1 MSLCIAV
8 FVHTVMKFSIS
19 GWGMMVVEG
28 YTPRSIGR
36 CCVTTLFPYCGLCCT
51 CPATT
56 MSPRPLHSLR

>member
-19 GWGMMVVEG
+19 GWRMMVVEG

-36 CCVTTLFPYCGLCCT
+36 CCVTTLFPF
-51 CPATT
+51 
-56 MSPRPLHSLR
+56 SKIVLHLQNVVNPSCLWIF